1 MLLLFQ
7 CLYNIYRAHL
17 WRINMWA
24 WDSSI
29 KNIINETLPGA
40 IWLGL
45 HSNPSSMWRGWLAK
59 TIVSVWACAILYIS
73 TNFKLT
79 YWPCLELASVILTN
93 YISSIPLLLIME
105 SLPEVL
111 SFVVSKALMSK
122 TPGKQLSWSN
132 GDIIG
137 MKLVWKPEKPPHNLG
152 HRSPTVYVNV
162 HASHSQAPS
171 HLPS

>member
-1 MLLLFQ
+1 MAYQYVSLGQ
-7 CLYNIYRAHL
+7 L
-17 WRINMWA
+17 WSDLIGPALQSFINVKGLASQDYSKRLSMC
-24 WDSSI
+24 
-29 KNIINETLPGA
+29 NII
-40 IWLGL
+40 
-45 HSNPSSMWRGWLAK
+45 HS
-59 TIVSVWACAILYIS
+59 
-73 TNFKLT
+73 NFKLT

-111 SFVVSKALMSK
+111 SFVVSKALMSR